1 MYEITLNDCK
11 VVINVFRSEEP
22 CKMLRI
28 VYVWDY
34 CQWLQGC
41 DKDFK
46 AQEPYKM
53 LRVVGEW

>member
-1 MYEITLNDCK
+1 MYEITVNDCK
-11 VVINVFRSEEP
+11 VVINVFRAEKP

-34 CQWLQGC
+34 FEWLQGC

-46 AQEPYKM
+46 AQEPYNM